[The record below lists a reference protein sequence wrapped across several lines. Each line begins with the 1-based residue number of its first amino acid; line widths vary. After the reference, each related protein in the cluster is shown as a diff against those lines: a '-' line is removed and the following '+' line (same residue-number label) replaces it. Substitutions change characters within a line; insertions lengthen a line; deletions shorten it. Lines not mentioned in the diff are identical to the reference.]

1 MRVLSVPTTSFHHQ
15 VAAHR
20 AWWRAGKIETFIVNI
35 MDWRLSSPLKIRLG
49 ITSIHQRG
57 EVTGASLK
65 CVKWE
70 TVSTIRQRREFDK
83 VHILREKSGDQTIL
97 VTDPGSISGLFV
109 MSSSIARIWT
119 RCQMIETRKW
129 QKCQCQLFVGLRHR
143 QNKPIPRMFSLNGL
157 KTICKTVRRTSQV
170 SWFSRF
176 EWMVIFGSQTLLRPS
191 QGHKYTVRSHYLEWI

>member
-15 VAAHR
+15 VAAHT

-83 VHILREKSGDQTIL
+83 VHILGEKSGDQTIQ
-97 VTDPGSISGLFV
+97 VTDSGSIGWLVCDVFIHLQDADK
-109 MSSSIARIWT
+109 MSNDRDEKMTKMSMSIICRSST
-119 RCQMIETRKW
+119 
-129 QKCQCQLFVGLRHR
+129 
-143 QNKPIPRMFSLNGL
+143 NKPIPRMFSLNGL

-191 QGHKYTVRSHYLEWI
+191 QGHKYTVRSHYLDWI